1 MVIEPAQYSDVG
13 AAGLTLAARLFIDPL
28 DLHTWWW
35 ILLVP
40 MAWFLSMAYKAVRV
54 PNLDGYW
61 RQVTSM
67 AVQVVLAMVALSV
80 VAFLI
85 IEIFVRRMV
94 G

>member
-1 MVIEPAQYSDVG
+1 MDTAQHPDLGVN
-13 AAGLTLAARLFIDPL
+13 GLTLAVRLFIDPL
-28 DLHTWWW
+28 DLHAWWW
-35 ILLVP
+35 VLLVP

-54 PNLDGYW
+54 PTLDDYW

-80 VAFLI
+80 AAFLI
-85 IEIFVRRMV
+85 IELFVQRMA